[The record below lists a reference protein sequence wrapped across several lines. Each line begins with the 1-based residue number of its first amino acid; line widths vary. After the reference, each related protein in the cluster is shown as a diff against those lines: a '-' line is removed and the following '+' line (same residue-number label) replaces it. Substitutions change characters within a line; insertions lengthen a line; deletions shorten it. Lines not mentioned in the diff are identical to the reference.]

1 MTAVKVLVVDDEA
14 YVRDVI
20 VDLVEQL
27 GYEPVGAASAMRALE
42 ILDTEPIRIV
52 ITDWLMPE
60 MTGLEFMQR
69 IRAAGRQRYTY
80 VIMLTSLGSSQHY
93 LEGMRAGADDFA
105 AKPIGL
111 EELGARL
118 RVAKRITGLQ
128 EHVRLLEGLLP
139 ICMYCKNV
147 RVSGDAWT
155 TIERYVEER
164 SDASFSHDVCPA
176 CYETHVLPEIR
187 GLEQPR
193 NEP

>member
-1 MTAVKVLVVDDEA
+1 MTSVKVLVVDDEV
-14 YVRDVI
+14 YVRDLI
-20 VDLVEQL
+20 VDFVERL
-27 GYEPVGAASAMRALE
+27 GFEPVPASSAMRALE

-60 MTGLEFMQR
+60 MTGLEFMKR
-69 IRAAGRQRYTY
+69 IRDAGRQRYTY
-80 VIMLTSLGSSQHY
+80 VIMLTSLGGGDHY

-118 RVAKRITGLQ
+118 RVAQRITGLQ
-128 EHVRLLEGLLP
+128 DNVRLLEGLLS

-155 TIERYVEER
+155 SIER
-164 SDASFSHDVCPA
+164 
-176 CYETHVLPEIR
+176 
-187 GLEQPR
+187 
-193 NEP
+193 